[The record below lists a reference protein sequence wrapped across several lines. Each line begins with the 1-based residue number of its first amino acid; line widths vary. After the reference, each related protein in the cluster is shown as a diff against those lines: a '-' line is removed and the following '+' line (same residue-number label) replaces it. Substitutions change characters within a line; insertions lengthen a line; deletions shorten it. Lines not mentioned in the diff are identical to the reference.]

1 LTPRFDLTIEALPSA
16 DHVEESVDIP
26 ASVAASLV
34 HNVLEDENLL

>member
-1 LTPRFDLTIEALPSA
+1 MLA

-26 ASVAASLV
+26 ASVTDAMV